1 MTFDIKMI
9 KKVNENK
16 ANRVNKAHDLVRR
29 SLALIEKILYNH
41 LWHKMPS
48 QILNRGVNYVEFAP
62 DRVAFQIVTA

>member
-9 KKVNENK
+9 KKVYENK
-16 ANRVNKAHDLVRR
+16 TTRVDKAHDLIRR
-29 SLALIEKILYNH
+29 SLALIENFLDNH
-41 LWHKMPS
+41 LWHLMPS